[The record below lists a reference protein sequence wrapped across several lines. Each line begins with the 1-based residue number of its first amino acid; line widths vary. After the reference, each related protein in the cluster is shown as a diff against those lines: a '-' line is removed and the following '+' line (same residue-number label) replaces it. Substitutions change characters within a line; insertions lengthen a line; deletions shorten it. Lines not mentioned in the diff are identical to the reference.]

1 MEIKGEK
8 RVWIEGREEGRRDV
22 DIEGVGDGRGTK
34 TMDGFKGERIGIEI
48 VG

>member
-8 RVWIEGREEGRRDV
+8 WVWIEGREEGRRDV
-22 DIEGVGDGRGTK
+22 DMEGLGDGRGTK
-34 TMDGFKGERIGIEI
+34 KMDGVRGEIIGIEI

>member
-22 DIEGVGDGRGTK
+22 DMEGVGDGRGTK
-34 TMDGFKGERIGIEI
+34 TMDGVKGERIGIEI

>member
-22 DIEGVGDGRGTK
+22 DMEGVGYGRGTK
-34 TMDGFKGERIGIEI
+34 KMDGFRGKRIGIEI

>member
-22 DIEGVGDGRGTK
+22 DMECVGDGRGTK
-34 TMDGFKGERIGIEI
+34 TMDGFRGERIGIEI